1 MEQIFIVIAVVI
13 FWIFKGVAGSQRRV
27 PGQDPYDSEPLGGPI
42 DISGAARQKGLES
55 QQRAIEALQRW
66 EEKQGLSA
74 GEKDSGRAVV
84 AEAVPAAS
92 RTRVGRPATIRSS
105 TTAASQRKEAFAD
118 IARMLDPGQPAG
130 GTPARRSHF
139 EVSTPDTPPPG
150 QAVPRTARPATERR
164 PSDAALRRERASKEA
179 AARKEAA
186 ERESA
191 AEKKAT
197 AAGWGERPAPPSILA
212 RIESLPFAAR
222 AIVYSEILGRPRSLS

>member
-1 MEQIFIVIAVVI
+1 MEQVFIVIAVVI

-74 GEKDSGRAVV
+74 GEKDSGRAAV

-92 RTRVGRPATIRSS
+92 RTRVGRPATIRSR
-105 TTAASQRKEAFAD
+105 TTAAGQRKEAFAD

-150 QAVPRTARPATERR
+150 QAVPRTARPATDRR
-164 PSDAALRRERASKEA
+164 PSDAALRRRALKDEALRKEA
-179 AARKEAA
+179 AAQETAAAKEATPA
-186 ERESA
+186 RWGDRA
-191 AEKKAT
+191 AA
-197 AAGWGERPAPPSILA
+197 PSILA

>member
-1 MEQIFIVIAVVI
+1 MEQVFIVIAVVI

-42 DISGAARQKGLES
+42 DISGAARQKTLES

-74 GEKDSGRAVV
+74 GEGDAGRAAV

-92 RTRVGRPATIRSS
+92 RTRVGRPATIRSR
-105 TTAASQRKEAFAD
+105 TAASQRKEAFAD
-118 IARMLDPGQPAG
+118 IARMLDPGQPPG
-130 GTPARRSHF
+130 GTPATRSRF
-139 EVSTPDTPPPG
+139 EVSTPPTPPPV
-150 QAVPRTARPATERR
+150 QAVARTTRPATDRR
-164 PSDAALRRERASKEA
+164 PSDAALRRERAKKDE

-186 ERESA
+186 DRETA

-197 AAGWGERPAPPSILA
+197 AVAWGDRAAPPSILA

-222 AIVYSEILGRPRSLS
+222 AIVYAEILGRPRSLS